1 MESKCRDRFGSI
13 CSTASDAHWQRN
25 PTEFSGPTP
34 ELGSGAFNGAQLEA
48 VLSYEFLNGISVGLG
63 GRYWKIGTTGAQAH
77 FESSAVGGGAP
88 QVLSVVTERWGD
100 FCKQIVDL
108 VWEGF
113 RLRRLKV
120 SLIAATA
127 HKWLKE
133 ALTPLVGWS
142 EADDLAKAWAARKAS
157 ALKRVE
163 KILAS
168 AHLTM
173 DAVMAQTLSLTLD
186 DFERIERMIA
196 MAESRR
202 HVILHEIDWHRETLS
217 HALRQVVQQVE
228 DGQLRVI
235 ENTSGSRGS
244 GK

>member
-1 MESKCRDRFGSI
+1 MTRRAASRAASLSGFAERDAKLALFGP
-13 CSTASDAHWQRN
+13 APLLEGEDARAYD
-25 PTEFSGPTP
+25 
-34 ELGSGAFNGAQLEA
+34 ELLAR
-48 VLSYEFLNGISVGLG
+48 V
-63 GRYWKIGTTGAQAH
+63 
-77 FESSAVGGGAP
+77 SSAVVP
-88 QVLSVVTERWGD
+88 TDILEQIWVRD
-100 FCKQIVDL
+100 IVDL

-120 SLIAATA
+120 SLIAATT
-127 HKWLKE
+127 HKGLKE

-142 EADDLAKAWAARKAS
+142 EADDLAKAWAARKPS

-168 AHLTM
+168 ARLTM

-202 HVILHEIDWHRETLS
+202 NVILHEIDWHRETLS
-217 HALRQVVQQVE
+217 HALRQVVQHVE

-244 GK
+244 GE